1 MSNVDKVSVNDI
13 RPQDL
18 VAGQKI
24 AVQKDIDFLIAHKD
38 EFVDVSCPACDAK
51 SSAPRFVK
59 NGFNYVT
66 CNECRT
72 FYTNPRPSAEL
83 LEKFYASSVNYAYW
97 NEVIFPASEAKRRE
111 KIFVPRVDLVIDLCK
126 TYAPQAE
133 SLLEVGAG
141 FGTFCEEMLARKI
154 FSKVVAIEPGAELAK
169 TCRSRGIDV
178 IELPIE
184 QVTFKA
190 EDRFDVIVTFEVIE
204 HLFSPKDFIVGCR
217 NIVKDGGL
225 LIITC
230 PNGEGFDVTTLGT
243 VSDTVDH
250 EHLNYLNPQ
259 SLEALMKKTGF
270 EVLSAL
276 TPGKLDAELVRN
288 KIIEGAFPVDHDPFL
303 KRILVDDWDKIGQSF
318 QQFLQDNLLSSNML
332 LIARAV

>member
-1 MSNVDKVSVNDI
+1 MSNQDKVSVNDI

-18 VAGQKI
+18 IEGQKVAI
-24 AVQKDIDFLIAHKD
+24 QKDIDFLIAHKD
-38 EFVDVSCPACDAK
+38 EFVDVTCPGCDK
-51 SSAPRFVK
+51 HNCTPRFEK
-59 NGFNYVT
+59 KGFKYVT

-72 FYTNPRPSAEL
+72 FYTNPRPTAEL
-83 LEKFYASSVNYAYW
+83 LENFYASSVNYAYW

-111 KIFVPRVDLVIDLCK
+111 KIFAPRVDLVIELCK
-126 TYAPQAE
+126 TYAPQAS

-141 FGTFCEEMLARKI
+141 FGTFCEEMISRKV
-154 FSKVVAIEPGAELAK
+154 FSKIVAIEPGADLAS
-169 TCRSRGIDV
+169 TCRSRGIEV

-184 QVTFKA
+184 QVEFK
-190 EDRFDVIVTFEVIE
+190 EEERFDVIVNFEVIE
-204 HLFSPKDFIVGCR
+204 HLFSPKDFIASCR
-217 NIVKDGGL
+217 KIVKVGGL

-230 PNGEGFDVTTLGT
+230 PNGEGFDVLTMGT

-250 EHLNYLNPQ
+250 EHLNYLNPE
-259 SLEALMKKTGF
+259 SLGDLMKKSGF
-270 EVLSAL
+270 EVVSAL

-288 KIIEGAFPVDHDPFL
+288 KVIDGSFSLEDNPFL
-303 KRILVDDWDKIGQSF
+303 KRVLVYDWERLGQPF